1 MDLTRSGGRGRAGL
15 LSRLFGLKL
24 SGTKV
29 WPYLFALPFV
39 LCYAAFQLY
48 PLVYS
53 FFLSLHDWNG
63 IGDKTFVGLR
73 NYKTL
78 LTKDPLFFKSLF
90 NTVVIMA
97 MSTPVMIL
105 VGMLLAHFIFHL
117 VKGRVF
123 FQTVN
128 FLPYITTPVAIGFI
142 FSFMF
147 DWQTGILNMILVKMG
162 LIREG
167 IYWLQSPWMSRVIIA
182 VMIIW
187 RNLGYFMAIY
197 LAGMTAIPQDIYEA
211 AKVDGSTGF
220 HTFTRI
226 TLPLLRNISVFLIVT
241 SIIGGLQLFDEPKLL
256 YGGWSAAQ
264 VGGPD
269 NAALTV
275 IWKFVNDSFVTQT
288 RFGYGSAIAY
298 TLFLVIVLF
307 SMVSYR
313 LSAGKGEKA

>member
-1 MDLTRSGGRGRAGL
+1 MEIVNAAATQATKSKKKSGVR
-15 LSRLFGLKL
+15 
-24 SGTKV
+24 V
-29 WPYLFALPFV
+29 WPYLFSLPFIA
-39 LCYAAFQLY
+39 CYLIFHFY
-48 PLVYS
+48 PILYS
-53 FFLSLHDWNG
+53 FYLSLHDWNG
-63 IGDKTFVGLR
+63 IGDKTFVGLK
-73 NYKTL
+73 NYVTL

-90 NTVVIMA
+90 NTIVIML

-105 VGMLLAHFIFHL
+105 LGMVVANLIFHL
-117 VKGRVF
+117 TRGRMF

-147 DWQTGILNMILVKMG
+147 DWQTGILNML
-162 LIREG
+162 LIKLGWLKEG
-167 IYWLQSPWMSRVIIA
+167 VYWLQDPWLSRMIIA
-182 VMIIW
+182 IMIIW

-211 AKVDGSTGF
+211 ARVDGSSSF
-220 HTFTRI
+220 HTFVRI
-226 TLPLLRNISVFLIVT
+226 TLPLLRNITVFLIVT
-241 SIIGGLQLFDEPKLL
+241 SVIGGLQLFDEPKLL

-275 IWKFVNDSFVTQT
+275 IWKFVNDSFVTGT

-298 TLFLVIVLF
+298 TLFVVIAIFSVL
-307 SMVSYR
+307 SYR
-313 LSAGKGEKA
+313 LTAGKEEKA

>member
-1 MDLTRSGGRGRAGL
+1 MEILNAAAVTQATKSKIKSGVR
-15 LSRLFGLKL
+15 
-24 SGTKV
+24 V
-29 WPYLFALPFV
+29 WPYLFSLPFV
-39 LCYAAFQLY
+39 MCYLIFHFY
-48 PLVYS
+48 PILYS
-53 FFLSLHDWNG
+53 FYLSLHDWNG

-73 NYKTL
+73 NYVTL

-90 NTVVIMA
+90 NTIVIML
-97 MSTPVMIL
+97 MSTPFMIL
-105 VGMLLAHFIFHL
+105 LGMVVAHLIFHL
-117 VKGRVF
+117 TRGRMF

-147 DWQTGILNMILVKMG
+147 DWQTGIINML
-162 LIREG
+162 LIKLGWLKEG
-167 IYWLQSPWMSRVIIA
+167 VYWLQDPWMSRVIIA
-182 VMIIW
+182 IMIIW

-211 AKVDGSTGF
+211 ARVDGSSSF

-226 TLPLLRNISVFLIVT
+226 TLPLLRNITVFLIVT
-241 SIIGGLQLFDEPKLL
+241 SVIGGLQLFDEPKLL
-256 YGGWSAAQ
+256 YGGWSASQ

-275 IWKFVNDSFVTQT
+275 IWKFVNDSFVTGT

-298 TLFLVIVLF
+298 TLFVVIAIFSVL
-307 SMVSYR
+307 SYR
-313 LSAGKGEKA
+313 LTAGKEEKA